1 MPSLVS
7 KSFPTF
13 DKNSTTPNV
22 SRFFFSSFSSS
33 SGDDVNDD
41 ASSSS
46 SSEEEEFATNSS
58 PFFFPKSKGEVD
70 FNGDDETL
78 SDILLFNKIDQ
89 YSGKRRFNQKSC
101 SLGFHAG
108 KARGILS
115 LSFLLKDVFDV

>member
-33 SGDDVNDD
+33 SDEDVNDD
-41 ASSSS
+41 AS

-70 FNGDDETL
+70 FNRDDETL
-78 SDILLFNKIDQ
+78 SDILFNKIDQ
-89 YSGKRRFNQKSC
+89 YSGKRRFNQKSS

-108 KARGILS
+108 KARSILS
-115 LSFLLKDVFDV
+115 LSFLLR

>member
-33 SGDDVNDD
+33 SDEDVNDD

-46 SSEEEEFATNSS
+46 SEEEEEFATNSS

-70 FNGDDETL
+70 FNGDDDTL
-78 SDILLFNKIDQ
+78 SDILLFNKIDR
-89 YSGKRRFNQKSC
+89 YSGKRRFNRKKLQFRFS
-101 SLGFHAG
+101 
-108 KARGILS
+108 RG
-115 LSFLLKDVFDV
+115 